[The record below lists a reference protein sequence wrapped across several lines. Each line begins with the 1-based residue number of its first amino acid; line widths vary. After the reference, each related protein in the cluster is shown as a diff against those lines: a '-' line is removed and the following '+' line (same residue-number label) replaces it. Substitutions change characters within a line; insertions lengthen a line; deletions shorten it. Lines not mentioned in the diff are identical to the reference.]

1 MDNKYWLLEPRDS
14 FLDINQDDI
23 DEMNERAGF
32 DSMTLAKAKKEQEM
46 LDELEEKDNERN
58 NHT

>member
-1 MDNKYWLLEPRDS
+1 MMENRYWTLEPRDS

-46 LDELEEKDNERN
+46 LDELEGEDNE
-58 NHT
+58 